1 MTPTEL
7 PASVLFACTLNRTRS
22 PMAAALMRRLFG
34 DRVHVDSCGIKADA
48 GFDPFMIEVLG
59 EMGVEVHSHGPK
71 RFEELDDGS
80 FDLVIS
86 LTPDAQHHAA
96 QMLRGR
102 SVEIEYWPTY
112 DPTDCEGSRERVL
125 DAYRLL
131 RDHLHRRIVERFA
144 APST

>member
-1 MTPTEL
+1 M
-7 PASVLFACTLNRTRS
+7 
-22 PMAAALMRRLFG
+22 
-34 DRVHVDSCGIKADA
+34 DA

-112 DPTDCEGSRERVL
+112 DPTDCEGSRELVL

-131 RDHLHRRIVERFA
+131 RDHLQRCIVERFA